1 MTKIKRC
8 SQYIGSTRP
17 RSVTKFIAD
26 TRDVG
31 HILHWLREHG
41 QKIDFVNYDT
51 PSPERLY
58 NATRAL
64 REYWMEA
71 DPELVRAPDLV
82 LQDTDKEAMNGRM

>member
-1 MTKIKRC
+1 M
-8 SQYIGSTRP
+8 
-17 RSVTKFIAD
+17 
-26 TRDVG
+26 
-31 HILHWLREHG
+31 
-41 QKIDFVNYDT
+41 NYDT